1 MQTDSLPS
9 EPPGKPFDCVDYN
22 KLRKIP
28 KEMEFQATL
37 PVPPPQETYKQ
48 DSKQQL
54 EPDMNQL
61 TGSILGKEYDKS
73 VHCHPVYI

>member
-1 MQTDSLPS
+1 
-9 EPPGKPFDCVDYN
+9 
-22 KLRKIP
+22 
-28 KEMEFQATL
+28 MEFQATL